1 MIWLGAAENVP
12 NARETLCPGC
22 PSLASPFLEIKIP
35 NQSTCTTVPGQFK
48 KKTFPTQNLKIE
60 KAHLEKGDLNIS
72 FCGRQDVDITHN
84 RQSLFFLTQGIHA
97 ALTHKP
103 GSRHAVSLCFFS
115 VQLPA
120 EKLGFRR
127 GFTAM
132 SYKAQWESWGWGQV
146 VTFKLVLER
155 AFAIG

>member
-1 MIWLGAAENVP
+1 MIWLGAAENAP

-48 KKTFPTQNLKIE
+48 KKTFPTQNLKTE

-103 GSRHAVSLCFFS
+103 GSRHAASFLSSSQLKNWGLEEDLLLCPTKHS
-115 VQLPA
+115 GKA
-120 EKLGFRR
+120 EGEAKL
-127 GFTAM
+127 
-132 SYKAQWESWGWGQV
+132 SP
-146 VTFKLVLER
+146 LN
-155 AFAIG
+155 